1 MIKDHFIFD
10 MDGVLIDS
18 EPTHQQIF
26 KKVFEELNLDFSAT
40 YHHTLVGMAAVPMWE
55 KIRSDFQIQTDAR
68 ELMNFHKEFMYVE
81 IKERD
86 IQLVPGVYELLER
99 LQEMQIKMALAS
111 SSVEKLIHHF
121 VDKFSIR
128 SKFDFL
134 VSGESLTRSKPFPD
148 IFLKVAE
155 FYDLK
160 PDRFVVIEDSNN
172 GVRAAKA
179 ADMLCIGYT
188 NPNSGQQDLS
198 LADETIS
205 NFSQLDHQKIKELI
219 H

>member
-18 EPTHQQIF
+18 EPAHQQIF
-26 KKVFEELNLDFSAT
+26 KKVFEELNLDFSAA

-81 IKERD
+81 IKELD

-99 LQEMQIKMALAS
+99 LHEMQIKMSLAS
-111 SSVEKLIHHF
+111 SSAEKLIHYF
-121 VDKFSIR
+121 VDKFGIR

-155 FYDLK
+155 LYDLK

-172 GVRAAKA
+172 GVRAVKA

-205 NFSQLDHQKIKELI
+205 NFSQLNHQKIKDLI

>member
-18 EPTHQQIF
+18 EPAHQQIF
-26 KKVFEELNLDFSAT
+26 KKVFQELNLDFSLA
-40 YHHTLVGMAAVPMWE
+40 YHQRLVGMAAIPMWE
-55 KIRSDFQIQTDAR
+55 KIRSDFNIQTDAR

-81 IKERD
+81 LKSLD
-86 IQLVPGVYELLER
+86 IQVMEGVMEFLNQLEN
-99 LQEMQIKMALAS
+99 MQIKMSLAS
-111 SSVEKLIHHF
+111 SSPDKLIHYF
-121 VDKFSIR
+121 VDKFEIR

-155 FYDLK
+155 LYNLS
-160 PDRFVVIEDSNN
+160 PERFVVIEDSNN

-179 ADMLCIGYT
+179 AHMKCIGFQ
-188 NPNSGQQDLS
+188 NPHSGQQDLS
-198 LADETIS
+198 LADEIIS
-205 NFSQLDHQKIKELI
+205 SFSQLDSGKIKELI
-219 H
+219 S